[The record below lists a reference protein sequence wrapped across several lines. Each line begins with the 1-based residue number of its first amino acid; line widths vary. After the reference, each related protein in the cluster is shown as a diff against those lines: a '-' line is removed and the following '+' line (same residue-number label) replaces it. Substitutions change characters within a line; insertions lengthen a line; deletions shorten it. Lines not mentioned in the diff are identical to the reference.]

1 MGIGDELGSVFKFAQ
16 QGIMQARKTE
26 YPALPH
32 ILCRMQKV
40 GRMFR
45 KIGISGLHES
55 FRFGRVG
62 LTDNHCS
69 NTKHVGLA
77 LIDGAIIGTGRDLD
91 AAANQLRFGFA
102 GVSHSYS
109 ATPSRT
115 MNGSS

>member
-77 LIDGAIIGTGRDLD
+77 LIDGAIIGTRAQVTKDVPPYAVVAGNPGRTWYTIECF
-91 AAANQLRFGFA
+91 R
-102 GVSHSYS
+102 
-109 ATPSRT
+109 
-115 MNGSS
+115 